1 MSLSSV
7 KTMEMMMN
15 FLAQNKHFMAVNI
28 CQALQAH
35 IRYFFNRNHP
45 KPKHCR
51 LGNQGTL
58 TTQFKE

>member
-1 MSLSSV
+1 
-7 KTMEMMMN
+7 MEMMMN
-15 FLAQNKHFMAVNI
+15 FLAQNKHFMSVNI

-35 IRYFFNRNHP
+35 IRYFNRNHP